1 MGSPTTVGAM
11 TQTPTDPTPT
21 DPAEAPDV
29 VPSLDPDQ
37 PSADPQTQPAPAP
50 EGS

>member
-1 MGSPTTVGAM
+1 MSESTS
-11 TQTPTDPTPT
+11 DPTPT
-21 DPAEAPDV
+21 PVMPQEPVESPDV

>member
-1 MGSPTTVGAM
+1 MSTL
-11 TQTPTDPTPT
+11 
-21 DPAEAPDV
+21 PDETLPKPDEHPVV

-37 PSADPQTQPAPAP
+37 PSADPQTQPAPEP

>member
-1 MGSPTTVGAM
+1 MSQKPHEY
-11 TQTPTDPTPT
+11 TDPN
-21 DPAEAPDV
+21 EGPDV

-50 EGS
+50 EAPR

>member
-1 MGSPTTVGAM
+1 M
-11 TQTPTDPTPT
+11 TQTPVNPD
-21 DPAEAPDV
+21 EATPDV

-50 EGS
+50 EGE